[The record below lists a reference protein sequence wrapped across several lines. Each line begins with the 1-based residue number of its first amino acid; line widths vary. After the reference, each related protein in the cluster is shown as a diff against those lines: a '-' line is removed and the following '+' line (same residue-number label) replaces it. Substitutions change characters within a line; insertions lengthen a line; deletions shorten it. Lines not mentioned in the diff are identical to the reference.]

1 MKELKKENDELYRE
15 LNMWR
20 SGEYYGPSRRIL
32 KSATNHYR
40 TAQKPLN
47 NTT

>member
-20 SGEYYGPSRRIL
+20 SGEYYMP
-32 KSATNHYR
+32 
-40 TAQKPLN
+40 
-47 NTT
+47 